1 MSEKNKPPTPKR
13 VQEAREEG
21 QVAQTPSI
29 PHLLAAVGCF
39 ELLMGTS
46 HLWLDQGPELL
57 GSYIGRVVLR
67 QPAVAMSA
75 KDLLIPLGGLGL
87 AITLG
92 VLVLA
97 SVLGVIGN
105 MVQTG
110 LVIATKGFLKFER
123 LDPIDHAK
131 QLFSVEEAGK
141 LVMDLVKAAAILG
154 CGGLGVLL
162 SLDSLL
168 GLADGTLT
176 EAVQAVLGML
186 LLCERLTLL
195 VLVACVVLDW
205 ALRKHAHQKSLLMA
219 REDIEREQKDQFGDH
234 HVRAQRNDFRR
245 DMLGGE
251 LTESTRKAN
260 AVVTNPTHFA
270 VALLYDPSKYP
281 LPVVLARGADESAA
295 LMRRVARQHGIPVIR
310 SAPLARLLYRT
321 GREWRPVPRLALKS
335 VAAVYRVVA
344 QIQNGERSPGD
355 QTEVH
360 ADAGDEQLR

>member
-13 VQEAREEG
+13 VREAREKG

-29 PHLLAAVGCF
+29 PHLLAAIGCF
-39 ELLMGTS
+39 ELLIGTS
-46 HLWLDQGPELL
+46 HLWLNQGPELL
-57 GSYIGRVVLR
+57 GSYIERAALR
-67 QPAVAMSA
+67 QPAFPISA

-87 AITLG
+87 TVTLA

-110 LVIATKGFLKFER
+110 LVIATNSFLQFER
-123 LDPIDHAK
+123 LDPVEHAK
-131 QLFSVEEAGK
+131 QLFSAEEAGK
-141 LVMDLVKAAAILG
+141 LVMDLVKALAIFG

-168 GLADGTLT
+168 RLANGTLT

-186 LLCERLTLL
+186 LLCERLTLVVL
-195 VLVACVVLDW
+195 VLCVVLDW
-205 ALRKHAHQKSLLMA
+205 ALRRHAHQKSLLMS
-219 REDIEREQKDQFGDH
+219 REEVEREQKDQFGDH

-344 QIQNGERSPGD
+344 QIQNGERRLD
-355 QTEVH
+355 DDIEVH
-360 ADAGDEQLR
+360 A